1 MATHDNDNNSNDALL
16 RVQDLH
22 VEFKTRRGQA
32 LVLNGVDFEIR
43 AGETLCVVGESGCGK
58 SMTALALLRLI
69 PSPPGRIREGRV
81 LFQGEDLV
89 QASDARMREVRGN
102 RISMIFQEP
111 MTSLNPVFT
120 VGDQIGESL
129 QLHAGM
135 NAREARQR
143 AIEMLR
149 QVGIPAPE
157 RRVDE
162 YPHQLSGGMRQRVM
176 IAMALACR
184 PDILIADEPTTAL
197 DVDGAGADL
206 RPAARAAA
214 REGHGHHAHHARHGR
229 GRRDGRPRDGDVRRP
244 RDRTGHHRAGA
255 VAARPPLHARA
266 DRLPARARQ
275 QRRLGRR
282 RARRPRRDRGRGAV
296 DLGAGT
302 GCAFRERC
310 PRAMARCAAEV
321 PPMFAVHGR
330 GGCGPPTGRIARR
343 GLLAARR
350 GNRRARPAREGGRMT
365 FIGKTD
371 TLLSVDD
378 LKVHFPRSKAGWGRA
393 PEVVKAV
400 DGVSFEVRR
409 GSTLAVVGESG
420 SGKTTTALAV
430 MRLAPFTAGR
440 MRLGDTDLG
449 ALKGEAL
456 RQARTRM
463 QIIFQDPFSSLNPR
477 ERAGAAVRAPLDL
490 MRVGTPAERT
500 RRVAELFEA
509 VGLRP
514 EQQHL
519 FPHQFSGGQ
528 RQRINI
534 ARALATNPELV
545 VCDEPVSAL
554 DIAIRAQILNLLA
567 RLQRELGLTYLF
579 ISHDMA
585 VVEHICDDIAVMYL
599 GQIVERAPRRGFFAR
614 PLHPYSVALMSAVPT
629 VSGGRRRAANR
640 IKLSGDPPSPID
652 PPAGCRFAGRCPV
665 AEPACA
671 AELPPLREVAPD
683 HWVRCRRV
691 DIVDGLPRPP
701 LSIPETP

>member
-1 MATHDNDNNSNDALL
+1 
-16 RVQDLH
+16 
-22 VEFKTRRGQA
+22 
-32 LVLNGVDFEIR
+32 
-43 AGETLCVVGESGCGK
+43 
-58 SMTALALLRLI
+58 
-69 PSPPGRIREGRV
+69 
-81 LFQGEDLV
+81 
-89 QASDARMREVRGN
+89 
-102 RISMIFQEP
+102 
-111 MTSLNPVFT
+111 
-120 VGDQIGESL
+120 
-129 QLHAGM
+129 
-135 NAREARQR
+135 
-143 AIEMLR
+143 
-149 QVGIPAPE
+149 
-157 RRVDE
+157 
-162 YPHQLSGGMRQRVM
+162 
-176 IAMALACR
+176 
-184 PDILIADEPTTAL
+184 
-197 DVDGAGADL
+197 
-206 RPAARAAA
+206 
-214 REGHGHHAHHARHGR
+214 
-229 GRRDGRPRDGDVRRP
+229 
-244 RDRTGHHRAGA
+244 
-255 VAARPPLHARA
+255 
-266 DRLPARARQ
+266 
-275 QRRLGRR
+275 
-282 RARRPRRDRGRGAV
+282 
-296 DLGAGT
+296 
-302 GCAFRERC
+302 
-310 PRAMARCAAEV
+310 
-321 PPMFAVHGR
+321 
-330 GGCGPPTGRIARR
+330 
-343 GLLAARR
+343 
-350 GNRRARPAREGGRMT
+350 MT

-371 TLLSVDD
+371 TLLAVED
-378 LKVHFPRSKAGWGRA
+378 LKVYFPRGKAGWGRT

-400 DGVSFEVRR
+400 DGVSFAVRR

-430 MRLAPFTAGR
+430 MRLAPITSGR
-440 MRLGDTDLG
+440 MQLGDTDLG
-449 ALKGEAL
+449 ALQGEAL
-456 RQARTRM
+456 RRARTRM

-490 MRVGTPAERT
+490 MRVGTPDERT

-629 VSGGRRRAANR
+629 VSGGRRRAASR

-652 PPAGCRFAGRCPV
+652 PPKGCRFAGRCPV

-671 AELPPLREVAPD
+671 AELPPLREVAPE

-691 DIVDGLPRPP
+691 DVVDGLPRPP
-701 LSIPETP
+701 LSIPESP